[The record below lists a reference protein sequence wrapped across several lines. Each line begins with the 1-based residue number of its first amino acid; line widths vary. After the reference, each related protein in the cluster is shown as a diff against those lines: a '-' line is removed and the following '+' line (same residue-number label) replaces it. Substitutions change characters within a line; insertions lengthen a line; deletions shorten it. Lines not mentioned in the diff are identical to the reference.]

1 VRTSETFTS
10 SLSTFS
16 TTASYLLASCCWIRI
31 PRVEIVLVDACCSTR
46 ITRRSMVDEPASPGT
61 TSPPPRKPTPVRRL
75 HEPFVSPE
83 FGANQISPRVDG
95 GMGGDGPERP
105 MTAARNSNNPH
116 HLAAAP
122 LYTVNAACADSH
134 GVLSAPPP
142 ALSGSLLLR
151 KRLDVADAGRLSVI
165 GSASGNPLIPA
176 SLKSMG
182 FQPTSNNLPPSAPG
196 NVIEATG
203 TVKAPP
209 TSPRDLTPLVTEALC
224 SWGQALRSILGQ
236 AVRESVT
243 AERRL
248 QVSSARGPSLMT
260 TGLFPQTMTLR

>member
-142 ALSGSLLLR
+142 ALSGSL
-151 KRLDVADAGRLSVI
+151 
-165 GSASGNPLIPA
+165 
-176 SLKSMG
+176 
-182 FQPTSNNLPPSAPG
+182 PSAPG